1 MDISDLLQRQRAYY
15 RSGATRSPAVRTLIL
30 DRLYREIKKLEPEIN
45 KALQKD
51 LGKSAFET
59 FMCET
64 GLTLSEISYMK
75 KHLRKFSEKRRVRT
89 PLAQFPSRSYVLKE
103 PYGCVLIMSPWNY
116 PFMLTMEPLADA
128 IAAGNTVILKPSA
141 YSPHT
146 SAVIRTL
153 IANVFPEEYVA
164 VVEGGRAENASLLE
178 QQFDYIFFTGGT
190 QVGKLVLQKAAEH
203 FTPVT
208 LEMGGKSPCIVDATA
223 DLKVAAKRIA
233 FGKYLNC
240 GQTCVAPDYLLIQES
255 VKDKF
260 LTYFEAAV
268 REMYGAEPLA
278 NPDYGRIVNEK
289 HFNRLSAILDTEH
302 ILFGGQRNPQTLQIA
317 PTAVGPV
324 STDSPSMGQELFGP
338 ILPVMTYGTLED
350 AITFVQ
356 SHPRPLA
363 LYIFSRNRAAISQVQ
378 AQCSYG
384 GGCVNDTII
393 HLATSEMGFGGVGMS
408 GMGSYHGKYGFHTFT
423 HEKSTVDKATWLD
436 LPFRYPRYTPLKER
450 LIRMFLK

>member
-15 RSGATRSPAVRTLIL
+15 RSGATRSPAVRTLML

>member
-15 RSGATRSPAVRTLIL
+15 RSGATRSPAVRTRML

-260 LTYFEAAV
+260 LTYFEAVV

-324 STDSPSMGQELFGP
+324 SPDSPSMGQELFGP